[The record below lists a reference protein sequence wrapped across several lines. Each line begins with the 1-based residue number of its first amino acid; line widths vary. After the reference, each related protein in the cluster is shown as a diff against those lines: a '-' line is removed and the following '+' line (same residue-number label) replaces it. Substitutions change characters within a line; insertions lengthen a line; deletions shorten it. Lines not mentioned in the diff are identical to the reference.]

1 MYNSVEGFQGCQ
13 MVDGPILSGQASLRR
28 TRSIRVST
36 LMERNENRI
45 DELSAEIARDWNE
58 ILFGNLRHLRLSRE
72 LEAERRLLVEERS
85 RLQQKLD
92 GAKSLLLVRGGA
104 EVAERFDRLTKDN
117 GALEER
123 ILELSEKLAAA
134 DSRCDSLVETLDH
147 RRTDLQHAEAQLLKL
162 RRELASAALN
172 SGRIENERSRLEHA
186 VTSMM
191 RLEFS
196 ESGPPR
202 GTLAQQ
208 ERRARSGG
216 FARGVLV
223 GLLIAVLAAAGLVF
237 LWGDA
242 GLAPSVSEG
251 SAPPAMV
258 NKGGGSGGATQ

>member
-1 MYNSVEGFQGCQ
+1 
-13 MVDGPILSGQASLRR
+13 
-28 TRSIRVST
+28 
-36 LMERNENRI
+36 MERNENRI

-134 DSRCDSLVETLDH
+134 DNRCDSLIETLD
-147 RRTDLQHAEAQLLKL
+147 RRRADLQHAESQLLKL
-162 RRELASAALN
+162 RRELAAAGLN
-172 SGRIENERSRLEHA
+172 TSRLENERFRLEHA

-208 ERRARSGG
+208 ARRYRSGG
-216 FARGVLV
+216 FAKGMLV
-223 GLLIAVLAAAGLVF
+223 GLLIAVLAAAGLAF
-237 LWGDA
+237 LWGGA
-242 GLAPSVSEG
+242 GLTPSVSDG
-251 SAPPAMV
+251 SSPPAAV
-258 NKGGGSGGATQ
+258 NKRVGPGGATQ